1 METTFVHSAG
11 GRSSAPGTRDG
22 SITVT
27 ELIDRYMA
35 DYGGR
40 DGSLFQRLEWWRA
53 RIGSMRLI
61 EVDDDTIFH
70 CIEDLSRQ
78 RGRYYAG
85 KDADGRP
92 VMRAKDRPVANSTLN
107 RYQSA
112 AGSLFGYA
120 LKKRL
125 APKGWSSPTL
135 KLGARPENNE
145 RVRFLSDEE
154 RERLFAACRS
164 SKWPMMFAAVLL
176 AIVTGA
182 RKGEL
187 MRLRWRDA
195 DLDAGV
201 IVVPGK
207 TKNNDNKTLVL
218 TANAV
223 EELRKHVGRAEA
235 LIFASR
241 ITPDKPFN
249 FAASAWPRALRQAN
263 IRNLKWHDLR
273 HTCASYLAQSGAT
286 LLQIADVLGHRNLSV
301 TRRYSHLTV
310 GHRRK
315 LVDDVLGGL
324 K

>member
-1 METTFVHSAG
+1 MLTQRYADALQLAWRLHDGQLRKGTSIPYVSHLLAVSSLALEHGASEDEAIAALLHDAVEDAG
-11 GRSSAPGTRDG
+11 GRPT
-22 SITVT
+22 
-27 ELIDRYMA
+27 
-35 DYGGR
+35 
-40 DGSLFQRLEWWRA
+40 LEMIRA
-53 RIGSMRLI
+53 RFGAAVADIVEGCTDSYEEPKPEWRPRKEAYLAHVAQASRSVRLVSASDKLHNARSI
-61 EVDDDTIFH
+61 
-70 CIEDLSRQ
+70 LS
-78 RGRYYAG
+78 
-85 KDADGRP
+85 D
-92 VMRAKDRPVANSTLN
+92 
-107 RYQSA
+107 
-112 AGSLFGYA
+112 
-120 LKKRL
+120 
-125 APKGWSSPTL
+125 
-135 KLGARPENNE
+135 RPENNE

-154 RERLFAACRS
+154 RERLFLACRA

-182 RKGEL
+182 RKGEM

-223 EELRKHVGRAEA
+223 EELRRHVGRPEA
-235 LIFASR
+235 LIFASK